1 MRLIKAILVLA
12 VLGFAA
18 LSGYA
23 YFGEFT
29 PPESTQSTPVE
40 LPAPSNG
47 N

>member
-1 MRLIKAILVLA
+1 MRLIKALLVLA

-18 LSGYA
+18 IAGFA

-29 PPESTQSTPVE
+29 PDADTHTAPVA
-40 LPAPSNG
+40 LPGLGDG